1 MGMFYNVLVMIF
13 KFTLVAVVVGA
24 LLNLFN
30 ISAEGVLKDIGF
42 TPSNVEGIVREGF
55 DWAWPHFMLGALIL
69 IPVWLVVFL
78 LKPPRI
84 GK

>member
-1 MGMFYNVLVMIF
+1 MFYNVLTTFF
-13 KFTLVAVVVGA
+13 KFALVAIVVGA

-30 ISAEGVLKDIGF
+30 ISAEGLLSRIGF
-42 TPSNVEGIVREGF
+42 TPANVEGFVRDGIA
-55 DWAWPHFMLGALIL
+55 WAWPHFMLGALIL
-69 IPVWLVVFL
+69 IPVWLVIFL